1 MTDFE
6 ERPAITLNGA
16 KKAIEEALRVAR
28 SLEVRV
34 VVVVVDGAGNPV
46 AMVRMDGAPLFSV
59 PVATKKAWT
68 AAAAGARSADVAE
81 QFNDDPVLLHA
92 LAPKVANLMAV
103 GGATPF
109 VSLGRVAGA
118 IGVSGAT
125 EVQDQEIAD
134 AAVVQMAT

>member
-6 ERPAITLNGA
+6 DRPNITSVGA
-16 KKAIEEALRVAR
+16 QKAIGAAIRAAT

-34 VVVVVDGAGNPV
+34 VVVVVDAAGNTV

-68 AAAAGARSADVAE
+68 SAAAGARSADVAV
-81 QFNDDPVLLHA
+81 QFNADPVLLHA
-92 LAPKVANLMAV
+92 LAPKVDELMAV

-109 VSLGRVAGA
+109 MSGGRVAGA

-125 EVQDQEIAD
+125 EAEDQQIAD
-134 AAVVQMAT
+134 SVVESMAS